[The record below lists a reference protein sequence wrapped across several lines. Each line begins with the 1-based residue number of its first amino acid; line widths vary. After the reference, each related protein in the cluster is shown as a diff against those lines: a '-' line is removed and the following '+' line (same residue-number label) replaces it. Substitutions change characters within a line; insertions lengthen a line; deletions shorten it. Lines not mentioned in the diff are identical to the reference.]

1 VVKAAKLGLRRELL
15 VLVSFNPKDLGVK
28 QLASLTPKRC
38 KMDNTIGNSNDL
50 MFDGTLNGNMAAAG
64 KLCAQADRIS
74 SGRPVT

>member
-1 VVKAAKLGLRRELL
+1 VRLRDQRPADVVRSHPDRLEAEK
-15 VLVSFNPKDLGVK
+15 K

-50 MFDGTLNGNMAAAG
+50 MFDGMLNGDIAAAG

-74 SGRPVT
+74 SARPVT